1 MTDSPEPEANEKPKQ
16 SDPELPESFNAVLSE
31 SLFVLLPLIVLTI
44 VLLHRGNGARGLFG
58 SPEWSFAGA
67 ILFGQTIIKVVYA
80 ISSIKKRNYKLEM
93 IIVVISGTMVL
104 GLAPSLIVLS
114 IMLTS
119 ETPSIGMISLQL
131 ILFVIGLA
139 TFLTIGMLAHW
150 VRASWLTGK

>member
-1 MTDSPEPEANEKPKQ
+1 M
-16 SDPELPESFNAVLSE
+16 LFYLRVCLFSFRLLCSQLSCYTE
-31 SLFVLLPLIVLTI
+31 GTERVVCLA
-44 VLLHRGNGARGLFG
+44 RQNG
-58 SPEWSFAGA
+58 PGA